1 MFILHDSGSQNMV
14 PNKSISITWETCWK
28 CRILTPSQTCQIR
41 NPGGILGNLNLFLTN
56 EKIMV
61 KLLSNEDTVNTV

>member
-41 NPGGILGNLNLFLTN
+41 NPDNLFLTN